1 MIQIGMSTWADHPA
15 LSVEGREKSTL
26 NEYAGHFPIVEVDSS
41 FYAIP
46 SLSNIVNW
54 QHQVPEN
61 FKFIFKASRIMTL
74 HDGVEDEDEYLTPER
89 RMEFTTFNK
98 VMQPLVNAGQL
109 DSILFQFPPSF
120 RCDLTNIRYLFEIRE
135 LMGNLPIAVE
145 FRNSSWFT
153 DALQADTLS
162 YLERL
167 QMINVTVDEPFDGN
181 QGMPLVLQVTSAK
194 KAMFR
199 LHGRNARGWFNSGK
213 EWRKERTNYRYS
225 TAELQELA
233 KWIQAVDDQVA
244 DVTVIFNNNGN
255 HDAVDNGK
263 ELQEILGLH
272 FGGLG
277 PVQIDLF

>member
-1 MIQIGMSTWADHPA
+1 MIQIGMSTWADHPS
-15 LSVEGREKSTL
+15 LSVEGKEKSTL
-26 NEYAGHFPIVEVDSS
+26 DEYAGHFPVVEVDSS

-61 FKFIFKASRIMTL
+61 FKFIFKASRVMTL
-74 HDGVEDEDEYLTPER
+74 HDANDDEEYLTPER
-89 RMEFTTFNK
+89 RMEFTSFRK
-98 VMQPLVNAGQL
+98 VMQPLINSQQL
-109 DSILFQFPPSF
+109 ESVLFQFPPSF

-135 LMGNLPIAVE
+135 MMGNLPIAVE

-153 DALQADTLS
+153 KALEADTIS

-167 QMINVTVDEPFDGN
+167 NMINVTVDEPFDGN
-181 QGMPLVLQVTSAK
+181 LGMPLVLQVTSTD

-199 LHGRNARGWFNSGK
+199 LHGRNAKGWFNSGK
-213 EWRKERTNYRYS
+213 EWRRERTNYRYS
-225 TAELQELA
+225 TDELNELA
-233 KWIQAVDDQVA
+233 KWIKAVAEQVS

-255 HDAVDNGK
+255 HDAVDNGE

-272 FGGLG
+272 FEGLG
-277 PVQIDLF
+277 PVQMDLF